1 MTAVVAIASAKGGV
15 SKTTLAVAL
24 GCDLALDG
32 LRVTILDCDLNQH
45 ASQFGRKSQLAGF
58 TVMSN
63 VTEENILAQL
73 RAVRDGVDL
82 VFLDLPGVTSRLNMM
97 ALQKSNFVL
106 IPCQASLL
114 DVRDAL
120 RTEQQVA
127 DAAELSERDI
137 ACAFVWTRVPASF
150 ESRAGR
156 ECRRRLEERGLPIFR
171 SVLMERTAFREMF
184 LTGRSPREID
194 PPDRPSAATTN
205 VRALSAELI
214 ERLAELARRK
224 EEAA

>member
-1 MTAVVAIASAKGGV
+1 VTAVVAIASAKGGV

-58 TVMSN
+58 TVLSN

-120 RTEQQVA
+120 RTE
-127 DAAELSERDI
+127 
-137 ACAFVWTRVPASF
+137 
-150 ESRAGR
+150 
-156 ECRRRLEERGLPIFR
+156 
-171 SVLMERTAFREMF
+171 
-184 LTGRSPREID
+184 
-194 PPDRPSAATTN
+194 
-205 VRALSAELI
+205 
-214 ERLAELARRK
+214 
-224 EEAA
+224 